1 MIKVSEL
8 LKNEIH
14 PLIHGALISRIIVSN
29 DDKYFA
35 AVSSY
40 QKSTKLDEDEFD
52 FDLYTDKYVDTLNEL
67 TNTKTWISLDSYNR
81 HFRFCNFSFRGKE
94 KAIFIIDNDLNISK
108 DSFYNQLYAKLFNE
122 CEYIQEDSLNEQ
134 KKNFIR
140 GFCELR
146 GSIDTNRPLLA
157 MDYFYDSIFEL
168 GKARLLNEYFSVP
181 YYIININFRDLQN
194 DFVNSINRR
203 NTQLRLQL
211 NWYVNNIGLINDY
224 KTKIIEKVYHI
235 YGNGKIGSI
244 NYISMPT
251 IESRG
256 SNLFIQRLSHFSTKI
271 FGKVLSEK
279 DIEKL
284 RNELGFDIET
294 QEIDVVKRN
303 KDIVEL
309 VRLFTPD
316 VCAGCQNEFELDN
329 RTFVHRRTG
338 RPYFEIHHN
347 ISFANKIELDH
358 EDNLVKLCPV
368 CHTCIKSGVGMP
380 NDQKHIIENILV
392 SQPHVKD
399 FASHFFNT
407 NQNHELINNI
417 YRSLR

>member
-1 MIKVSEL
+1 MI
-8 LKNEIH
+8 I
-14 PLIHGALISRIIVSN
+14 
-29 DDKYFA
+29 
-35 AVSSY
+35 
-40 QKSTKLDEDEFD
+40 KL
-52 FDLYTDKYVDTLNEL
+52 
-67 TNTKTWISLDSYNR
+67 
-81 HFRFCNFSFRGKE
+81 
-94 KAIFIIDNDLNISK
+94 
-108 DSFYNQLYAKLFNE
+108 
-122 CEYIQEDSLNEQ
+122 
-134 KKNFIR
+134 
-140 GFCELR
+140 
-146 GSIDTNRPLLA
+146 
-157 MDYFYDSIFEL
+157 
-168 GKARLLNEYFSVP
+168 
-181 YYIININFRDLQN
+181 
-194 DFVNSINRR
+194 
-203 NTQLRLQL
+203 
-211 NWYVNNIGLINDY
+211 
-224 KTKIIEKVYHI
+224 KIIEKVYHI
-235 YGNGKIGSI
+235 YGNGKIGAI

-368 CHTCIKSGVGMP
+368 CHTCIK
-380 NDQKHIIENILV
+380 KWCRYA
-392 SQPHVKD
+392 K
-399 FASHFFNT
+399 
-407 NQNHELINNI
+407 
-417 YRSLR
+417 RSKTYN

>member
-1 MIKVSEL
+1 
-8 LKNEIH
+8 
-14 PLIHGALISRIIVSN
+14 
-29 DDKYFA
+29 
-35 AVSSY
+35 
-40 QKSTKLDEDEFD
+40 
-52 FDLYTDKYVDTLNEL
+52 
-67 TNTKTWISLDSYNR
+67 
-81 HFRFCNFSFRGKE
+81 
-94 KAIFIIDNDLNISK
+94 
-108 DSFYNQLYAKLFNE
+108 
-122 CEYIQEDSLNEQ
+122 
-134 KKNFIR
+134 
-140 GFCELR
+140 
-146 GSIDTNRPLLA
+146 
-157 MDYFYDSIFEL
+157 
-168 GKARLLNEYFSVP
+168 
-181 YYIININFRDLQN
+181 
-194 DFVNSINRR
+194 
-203 NTQLRLQL
+203 
-211 NWYVNNIGLINDY
+211 
-224 KTKIIEKVYHI
+224 
-235 YGNGKIGSI
+235 
-244 NYISMPT
+244 MPT